1 MSSPTAARHSAA
13 PSTASQET
21 PLFFE
26 AAGRPLYGV
35 YHAPAPGRAGAPLL
49 VQCHSLGV
57 ELVTNYRNEVLC
69 ARAAAAAGFPVFRYH
84 ARGHGDSAGDFAA
97 VTFAG
102 LVEDALAAAGQ
113 GLARSGARG
122 MVWLGVRFGALVA
135 AAALE
140 RGGAPCGLALWE
152 PVEEPAGYFR
162 RQLRGLLFSRAA
174 KGERPN
180 ATVDELLAR
189 VASEGQVDVHG
200 YYLHRALVESVTG
213 LGLAGLLAAWKGPT
227 LLAQIQA
234 RPRLAPEHAA
244 LVEGLELR
252 GVRVAVTRVAE
263 EPGWHFISNPA
274 WESEALV
281 RETVEW
287 LRAVA

>member
-1 MSSPTAARHSAA
+1 VPSPTAARPSAA
-13 PSTASQET
+13 LATASPET

-26 AAGRPLYGV
+26 AAGRPLYAV
-35 YHAPAPGRAGAPLL
+35 YHAPAPGRADAPLL

-102 LVEDALAAAGQ
+102 LVEDALAAADQ
-113 GLARSGARG
+113 GLARSGGHG

-135 AAALE
+135 AAALGA
-140 RGGAPCGLALWE
+140 RGARGLALWE
-152 PVEEPAGYFR
+152 PVEEPAEYFR
-162 RQLRGLLFSRAA
+162 RQLRGLLFSRVA
-174 KGERPN
+174 KGERPD

-189 VASEGQVDVHG
+189 VTSEGQVDVHG
-200 YYLHRALVESVTG
+200 YYLHRALVESVAG

-252 GVRVAVTRVAE
+252 GARVAMTRVAE

-274 WESEALV
+274 WESQALV
-281 RETVEW
+281 RDTVEW